1 MNVGKYYTRVSD
13 PDLSNIDTRTVT
25 ITAKDHSLLFTSPPK
40 NIYLH
45 QDIQGK
51 KLGIVNK

>member
-25 ITAKDHSLLFTSPPK
+25 ITAKDHSLLYTSPPK